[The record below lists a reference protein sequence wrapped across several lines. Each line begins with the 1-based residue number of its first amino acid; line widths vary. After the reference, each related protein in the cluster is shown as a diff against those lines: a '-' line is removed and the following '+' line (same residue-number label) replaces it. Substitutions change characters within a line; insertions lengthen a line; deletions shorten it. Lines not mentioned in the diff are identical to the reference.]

1 MAHFAELDNI
11 NVVKRVLVVDNNM
24 ILKDGVENEQQ
35 GIDYLV
41 SIFGSGWWK
50 QTSYNGSFRK
60 NYAGEGMY
68 YDPVKDAF
76 IPPKPPQFPSW
87 VFDEDI
93 CRWLAPTVKPDD
105 GKPYRWDED
114 NTEWVEWVVE

>member
-76 IPPKPPQFPSW
+76 IPPKPAQFPSW

-105 GKPYRWDED
+105 GKAYLWDEA
-114 NTEWVEWVVE
+114 NTKWVEF